1 MPHKFIERTF
11 ESQANSTEQLLNAS
25 REHQA
30 PIKAAHCLQKE
41 VGQHIKD
48 KKRDKRG
55 RDGDPAGEGSL
66 KKREVSKHQETF
78 SLPNL
83 CRALEAQRAT

>member
-1 MPHKFIERTF
+1 MLGTQKSKP
-11 ESQANSTEQLLNAS
+11 SLL
-25 REHQA
+25 
-30 PIKAAHCLQKE
+30 KE
-41 VGQHIKD
+41 VGKNIKD
-48 KKRDKRG
+48 KERDKISMDELPSR
-55 RDGDPAGEGSL
+55 EGSL

>member
-1 MPHKFIERTF
+1 MSSKFHKTTSECRQRT
-11 ESQANSTEQLLNAS
+11 SGTQKSNPTL
-25 REHQA
+25 R
-30 PIKAAHCLQKE
+30 KE
-41 VGQHIKD
+41 VGKNVKD

-55 RDGDPAGEGSL
+55 RDGVPSWEGCL